1 MATTKK
7 RATATASRKMAT
19 ASARKKAMIVDEG
32 AKGGFTIIE
41 VVLVLAIAGL
51 IFLMVFLALPA
62 LQRSQKDSQRQRDVG
77 NVTAQIQKYQQNNNG
92 RLPADGSTPAVPDAD
107 DVDLDTQ
114 WPCKSGA
121 AGTNTAV
128 CFIRNYMNGAT
139 STRNEWV
146 DPTGY
151 SYGLAFETLSSG
163 GEKVLGNSDFN
174 DHMVYVEK
182 HARCDGEKAVYSS
195 NARDFAVMYK
205 LEGSGTYC
213 E

>member
-7 RATATASRKMAT
+7 RATAVT
-19 ASARKKAMIVDEG
+19 RKKAMVVDEG

-92 RLPADGSTPAVPDAD
+92 RLPADGSTPAVADAD
-107 DVDLDTQ
+107 TLVLDTQ
-114 WPCKSGA
+114 WPCNSA
-121 AGTNTAV
+121 AATSNSAV

-139 STRNEWV
+139 ATRNEWI
-146 DPTGY
+146 DPSGY
-151 SYGLAFETLSSG
+151 SYGLAFETLASG
-163 GEKVLGNSDFN
+163 ATKQLGNSDF
-174 DHMVYVEK
+174 DAHMVYVEK
-182 HARCDGEKAVYSS
+182 HARCDGEQAVYSA
-195 NARDFAVMYK
+195 NARDFAVLYK
-205 LEGSGTYC
+205 LEGAGTYC
-213 E
+213 N